1 MSASCAKRC
10 RVSSNIDSRYAGKA
24 IGVGTSE
31 IIGRINQLDMRIG
44 TNNSNSVTI
53 IHSLTHLFRSCII

>member
-44 TNNSNSVTI
+44 IDTPGHSVFVT
-53 IHSLTHLFRSCII
+53 HSHVLTRV